1 MLTIHR
7 VKEVLGED
15 FANALYETFPGEQLN
30 IPKKKCSMQFESLDA
45 RNQYIFNLFTSA
57 GKSYDEIADRMELSK
72 DRVMKIISDII
83 KNK

>member
-15 FANALYETFPGEQLN
+15 FANALYDNFPGEQLN
-30 IPKKKCSMQFESLDA
+30 IPKKKCSMQFKSLDA
-45 RNQYIFNLFTSA
+45 RNEYIFNLATDA
-57 GKSYDEIADRMELSK
+57 GVPPQEIADRMELSK
-72 DRVMKIISDII
+72 DRVMKIISDVY